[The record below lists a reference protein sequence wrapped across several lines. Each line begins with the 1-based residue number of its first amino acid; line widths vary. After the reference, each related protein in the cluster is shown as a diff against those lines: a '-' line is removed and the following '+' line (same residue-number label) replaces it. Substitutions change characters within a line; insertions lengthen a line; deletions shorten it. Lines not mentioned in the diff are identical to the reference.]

1 MRGVILLTEARSG
14 SNWVGSLARNAGLG
28 NSGEW
33 LDPKQSGLDPSQMS
47 FEEYL
52 RGIIEISSSKSSAFF
67 VKIFPGHLFATHRN
81 YKRDFIQEVCKRHDT
96 KLLLLTRRDRLRQAI
111 SFTRGLQT
119 QQWTSKSDIQREPS
133 YDFDRISRLYF
144 QIGRS
149 YDFWESYVEM
159 YGYPADRFVYEDLVE
174 NPTPFL
180 ASVAEAMGAPMP
192 DVPKSELRVQRDQTT
207 EEWLERFREELAN
220 RDCLDNL
227 TPARL
232 PARNLSNLRR
242 FLTKSQMKPYPYYY

>member
-1 MRGVILLTEARSG
+1 MRGVIVLTEARSG

-33 LDPKQSGLDPSQMS
+33 LDPKQSGLDPSKMN

-52 RGIIEISSSKSSAFF
+52 RGILEIGSRESSGFF
-67 VKIFPGHLFATHRN
+67 VKVFPGHLFATHR
-81 YKRDFIQEVCKRHDT
+81 YFKKDFIREVCQRHDT
-96 KLLLLTRRDRLRQAI
+96 KLLILTRRDRLRQAI

-119 QQWTSKSDIQREPS
+119 RQWTSRSNTQQEPS

-159 YGYPADRFVYEDLVE
+159 YGYPADRFVYEDLVKG
-174 NPTPFL
+174 PSPFI
-180 ASVAEAMGAPMP
+180 ASVAEAMGARTP

-207 EEWLERFREELAN
+207 EEWVTHFREELTN

-227 TPARL
+227 TPSRL
-232 PARNLSNLRR
+232 PARNFSNLRR
-242 FLTKSQMKPYPYYY
+242 FLTKSQMKPYPYHY